1 MRQLTLPAGFLP
13 FALFLAGPA
22 FGQSEPSGEEAPE
35 APGAPEAPAPEA
47 PPEEEPAASPA
58 PPPPPQKPVA
68 AEESAGPILQSG
80 ELDNTGD
87 VLDKG
92 TIQIYLLGRSRW
104 ALSDK
109 VQLNIDLLRTILIGN
124 AGLEWGVLDNDKYAL
139 SLEAGGEYSWD
150 GSYKS
155 GSFRVAN
162 TFTVR
167 EDDRFNLGLGVAW
180 TDLNR
185 TFEAEV
191 DPGTG
196 TIDIIHKAGGL
207 GVPLSLSYD
216 FVGSERHATRLDFN
230 ADLMSP
236 GNLGYFVGNTGV
248 AYYYGWDHF
257 RIGVGA
263 RIHINEAREIQ
274 EILNEDSAFLEIR
287 DQKPLDIPG
296 FLPLPY
302 LRLWWAI

>member
-1 MRQLTLPAGFLP
+1 MRQLSLPAGFLP

-22 FGQSEPSGEEAPE
+22 FGQSEPSGDETPE
-35 APGAPEAPAPEA
+35 TPAPESA
-47 PPEEEPAASPA
+47 PPTPEEPVPSPSPA
-58 PPPPPQKPVA
+58 PASPERVVP

-80 ELDNTGD
+80 ELDATGH
-87 VLDKG
+87 VLDQG

-104 ALSDK
+104 ALTDSL
-109 VQLNIDLLRTILIGN
+109 QLNVDLLRTILMGN
-124 AGLEWGVLDNDKYAL
+124 AALEWGVLDNKKYAL

-155 GSFRVAN
+155 GSFRLAN
-162 TFTVR
+162 TFIVR
-167 EDDRFNLGLGVAW
+167 EDDRFNLGLGVSW

-185 TFEAEV
+185 TFEAQV

-196 TIDIIHKAGGL
+196 SIDIVHKAGGL
-207 GVPLSLSYD
+207 GLPLALSYD
-216 FVGSERHATRLDFN
+216 FVGSERHATRIDFN
-230 ADLMSP
+230 ADVMSP

-287 DQKPLDIPG
+287 DQKALDIPG